1 MRLGTAD
8 TVLVSVLAAAGLAAV
23 GPFDAARPAKVS
35 RPAAKVSK
43 PVTDVRAPLDPV
55 VQRGLEWLARAQHPD
70 GGWGAGSHANQQ
82 FRDPHHVATDPA
94 TTAFVA
100 MALLRTGNTP
110 EAGAYRDSVKRATLY
125 LVQSVENSPEEGPSI
140 TNLTGTQPQ
149 AKLGPYVDTGM
160 TSQFLARVLPV
171 LTRGTPL
178 HGRVDAALGRCVR
191 KLESSQSAQ
200 GHWGSGGGWAPV
212 LQSSMATTALEM
224 AQAAGKK
231 VDAGKLEK
239 AREYQKKNYDA
250 ATGQT
255 ESGEAAGVALYAFSS
270 AQRANAAEA
279 AEAMRM
285 VEEAKALGYVAPGA
299 PVSEDTLKRAGVD
312 GPKARRLEQA
322 YRDSQ
327 AQLKGMADEQLLRGF
342 GSNGGEEY
350 LSYLQTSESLV
361 MARSQ
366 QWSQW
371 QADMMR
377 RLAKIQSQD
386 GSWTGHHCI
395 TSPVFCTAAVLQT
408 LTADRDAASLQ
419 RVAQATK

>member
-1 MRLGTAD
+1 
-8 TVLVSVLAAAGLAAV
+8 
-23 GPFDAARPAKVS
+23 
-35 RPAAKVSK
+35 
-43 PVTDVRAPLDPV
+43 
-55 VQRGLEWLARAQHPD
+55 
-70 GGWGAGSHANQQ
+70 
-82 FRDPHHVATDPA
+82 VATDPA

-110 EAGAYRDSVKRATLY
+110 EAGPYRDPVKRATLY
-125 LVQSVENSPEEGPSI
+125 LVQAVESSPEGPSI
-140 TNLTGTQPQ
+140 TNLAGTQPQ

-171 LTRGTPL
+171 LTKGTPL
-178 HGRVDAALGRCVR
+178 HGRVDAALDRCLR

-200 GHWGSGGGWAPV
+200 GHWGSGSGWAPV

-250 ATGQT
+250 ATGRT
-255 ESGEAAGVALYAFSS
+255 EAGDAAGVPLYAFSS

-279 AEAMRM
+279 AEATLE
-285 VEEAKALGYVAPGA
+285 VEEAKARGDLPAAA
-299 PVSEDTLKRAGVD
+299 PVSEDSLKRAGVD
-312 GPKARRLEQA
+312 GRKARRLEQA

-327 AQLKGMADEQLLRGF
+327 AQLKSMSDEQLLRGF

-361 MARSQ
+361 MAGSQ

-408 LTADRDAASLQ
+408 LTADRDAASLR
-419 RVAQATK
+419 RVAQASK